1 MKLIIGLGNPG
12 KQYTNTRHNVGFL
25 SLDCFARK
33 ESLSFKI
40 DTNFKGSV
48 ATYNKN
54 GKKAVFLQPLTYMN
68 LSGESVIKVV
78 NYFKIKLEDILVIYD
93 DISIPVGSIRI
104 RENGSSGGHN
114 GIKNLILHLKTQ
126 EFRRV
131 RVGVSS
137 NNKIDM
143 KDYVL
148 GNFSKDEKITLDQ
161 NLDSI
166 NDLILDFIEDV
177 RFDLIMNKYNKKA

>member
-25 SLDCFARK
+25 SLDSFAKK
-33 ESLSFKI
+33 ENLSFKI

-54 GKKAVFLQPLTYMN
+54 GYKAIFLQPLTYMN

-137 NNKIDM
+137 NNNIDM

-148 GNFSKDEKITLDQ
+148 GNFSKDEKITLDL

-166 NDLILDFIEDV
+166 NNLILDFIEDV